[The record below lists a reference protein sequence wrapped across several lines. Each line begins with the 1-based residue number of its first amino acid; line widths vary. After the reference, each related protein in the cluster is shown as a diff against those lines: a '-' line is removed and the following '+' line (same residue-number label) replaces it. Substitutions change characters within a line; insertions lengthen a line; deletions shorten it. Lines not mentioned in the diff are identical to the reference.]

1 MLDTLRS
8 MRPPEEWRVVTRRE
22 EEEHLRD
29 VAEQLNTNMTQ
40 NHYVKRV
47 ITTEDPVKG
56 TDVER
61 LREKIKEDFASTVF
75 NIHRTGPPP
84 VRGPHGEATIELKPN
99 ATPAKQ
105 RMYQIHGPRGEAWG
119 RMIDQ
124 LVAEGKLE
132 DSVSAWSSPS
142 FPVPKK
148 KPGDY
153 RFVVD
158 YRRLNEA
165 TVTDGHPL
173 PRIDD
178 ILQRQSRFRIWSVLD
193 MKDGFHQ
200 VPLKKEH
207 RHLTAMSTPRGTK
220 QWTVLVMGLKN
231 GGAIF

>member
-1 MLDTLRS
+1 
-8 MRPPEEWRVVTRRE
+8 
-22 EEEHLRD
+22 
-29 VAEQLNTNMTQ
+29 
-40 NHYVKRV
+40 
-47 ITTEDPVKG
+47 
-56 TDVER
+56 
-61 LREKIKEDFASTVF
+61 
-75 NIHRTGPPP
+75 
-84 VRGPHGEATIELKPN
+84 
-99 ATPAKQ
+99 
-105 RMYQIHGPRGEAWG
+105 MYQIHGPTGEAWG

-148 KPGDY
+148 KPGEY

-158 YRRLNEA
+158 YQRLTEA

-207 RHLTAMSTPRGTK
+207 RNLTAMSTPRVTK
-220 QWTVLVMGLKN
+220 QWTLLVMGSRT
-231 GGAIF
+231 GAPFSRE